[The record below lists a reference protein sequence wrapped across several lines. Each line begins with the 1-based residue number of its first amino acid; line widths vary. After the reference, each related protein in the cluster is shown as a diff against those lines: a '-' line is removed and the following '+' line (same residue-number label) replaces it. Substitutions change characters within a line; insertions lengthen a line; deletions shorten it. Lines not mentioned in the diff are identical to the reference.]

1 MFADD
6 SSLGKAVEA
15 LIDCRTGTVS
25 YIVVATSMAIGAD
38 KKLRAV
44 SRDSVAFSCDSL
56 TLRLTPDEFEALDV
70 LKSDAWPARA
80 EPIGPQHVTLG
91 VK

>member
-1 MFADD
+1 MFADG
-6 SSLGKAVEA
+6 SSLGKAIEA
-15 LIDCRTGTVS
+15 LIDCRTGTVT

-38 KKLRAV
+38 EQLRAV
-44 SRDSVAFSCDSL
+44 SRDGVAFNCNSL

-80 EPIGPQHVTLG
+80 VPVGPHHVTLG